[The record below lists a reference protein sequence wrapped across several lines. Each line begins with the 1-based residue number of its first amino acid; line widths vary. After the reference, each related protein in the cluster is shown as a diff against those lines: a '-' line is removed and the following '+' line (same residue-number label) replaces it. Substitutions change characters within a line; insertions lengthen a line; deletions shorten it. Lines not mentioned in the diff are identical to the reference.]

1 MVSNYIQYVM
11 DGAQGEGIF
20 REIELVGEINIE
32 EVLQHPEDY
41 RTLRLNAGVSH
52 NHELCLI
59 NAPPGMIPTEL
70 IQFFGS
76 SLGHIS
82 AIRILRHTESVN
94 DADYFAIL
102 KMKDAESCA
111 LVYREYHGQVLSSVE
126 NSYCLLLPIKEAVDQ
141 TLSLNVAGDFA
152 CDDLEGQSSCPV
164 CLDFFDEAHPMSFTT
179 CCNHRFHMNCL
190 LRLEGALC
198 PVCR

>member
-1 MVSNYIQYVM
+1 MASNYIQYVM
-11 DGAQGEGIF
+11 DGAQGEDLT
-20 REIELVGEINIE
+20 RVIELVDEINIE
-32 EVLQHPEDY
+32 EVLEHPENY
-41 RTLRLNAGVSH
+41 RTLRFNAGVSR

-82 AIRILRHTESVN
+82 AIRILRHAESVN
-94 DADYFAIL
+94 DADYFAVL
-102 KMKDAESCA
+102 RMKDAESCA
-111 LVYREYHGQVLSSVE
+111 LVHREYHGHVLGSVE
-126 NSYCLLLPIKEAVDQ
+126 NSYCVLLPIERTVDQ
-141 TLSLNVAGDFA
+141 TLSLKVGQNFDGN
-152 CDDLEGQSSCPV
+152 DLEGQSSCPV
-164 CLDFFDEAHPMSFTT
+164 CLDVFDEVHAMSFTT